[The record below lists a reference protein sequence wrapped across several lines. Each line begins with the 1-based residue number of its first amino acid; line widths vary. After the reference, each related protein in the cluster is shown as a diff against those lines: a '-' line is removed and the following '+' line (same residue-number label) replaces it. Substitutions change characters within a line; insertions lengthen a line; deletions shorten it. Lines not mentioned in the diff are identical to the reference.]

1 VSAVTRSGFAAS
13 WKAIT
18 TAAASGLLFGAGLC
32 ISGMTRV
39 DKVINFLD
47 LADGWDPS
55 LAFVMGGA
63 IAVHW
68 VLFRLILR
76 RKSPLFRDS
85 FGIPKPGD
93 IDMRLIGG
101 SALFGVGWAIGGF
114 CPGPGLVSAAS
125 LAPQAMAFVASLTTG
140 MLAFQLVERSLT
152 PKAKLV
158 EDA

>member
-1 VSAVTRSGFAAS
+1 
-13 WKAIT
+13 
-18 TAAASGLLFGAGLC
+18 
-32 ISGMTRV
+32 MTRP
-39 DKVINFLD
+39 F
-47 LADGWDPS
+47 
-55 LAFVMGGA
+55 
-63 IAVHW
+63 
-68 VLFRLILR
+68 
-76 RKSPLFRDS
+76 FRDS

-93 IDMRLIGG
+93 IDMRLVGG

-125 LAPQAMAFVASLTTG
+125 LAPQAMAFVASLTIG